1 MIYVISDLH
10 GYPFERFTEL
20 LKKAG
25 FSEND
30 FLYVLGDVVDRG
42 KEGVRYLLWLKE
54 QKNAGLLLGN
64 HEDMMR
70 KCDFLFSP
78 DALELMRKLD
88 NNQRVNLGIWMA
100 NGADDTVRGLF
111 EVSQEEREE
120 IFRYLCTLA
129 PYRTVSAGGREFVLT
144 HSGLRD
150 FAPQS
155 PLTTTLCTTSSGTAP
170 SFPTVILMTK
180 PQCSVTRLPS
190 STARSTRAKS
200 SRPTRGSILTQA
212 QATAIRPSCCA
223 LTIWSCF
230 HNYRSTY
237 IVT

>member
-42 KEGVRYLLWLKE
+42 AEGVRYLLWLKE

-100 NGADDTVRGLF
+100 NGAEDTVRGLF

-150 FAPQS
+150 FAPQKS
-155 PLTTTLCTTSSGTAP
+155 LDDYSLHDLIWNRPELSDRYFDDKTTVFGHTPTFIYGEEYAGKIITTDTWSDIDAGAGYGNP
-170 SFPTVILMTK
+170 PVLL
-180 PQCSVTRLPS
+180 RLDDMELFS
-190 STARSTRAKS
+190 
-200 SRPTRGSILTQA
+200 
-212 QATAIRPSCCA
+212 
-223 LTIWSCF
+223 
-230 HNYRSTY
+230 
-237 IVT
+237 

>member
-1 MIYVISDLH
+1 M
-10 GYPFERFTEL
+10 
-20 LKKAG
+20 
-25 FSEND
+25 
-30 FLYVLGDVVDRG
+30 LGDVVDRG
-42 KEGVRYLLWLKE
+42 AEGVRYLLWLKE

-150 FAPQS
+150 FAPQKS
-155 PLTTTLCTTSSGTAP
+155 LDDYSLHDLIWNRPELSDRYFDDKTTVFGHTPTFIYGEEYAGKIITTDTWIDIDAGAGYGNP
-170 SFPTVILMTK
+170 PVLL
-180 PQCSVTRLPS
+180 RLDDMELFS
-190 STARSTRAKS
+190 
-200 SRPTRGSILTQA
+200 
-212 QATAIRPSCCA
+212 
-223 LTIWSCF
+223 
-230 HNYRSTY
+230 
-237 IVT
+237 

>member
-10 GYPFERFTEL
+10 GYPFDKFMAL

-54 QKNAGLLLGN
+54 QKNAELLLGN

-70 KCDFLFSP
+70 KCDFLFHP
-78 DALELMRKLD
+78 DALELMKKLD
-88 NNQRVNLGIWMA
+88 NNQRVNLGIWMS
-100 NGADDTVRGLF
+100 NGAEDTVRGLF
-111 EVSQEEREE
+111 EISQEEREG

-129 PYRTVSAGGREFVLT
+129 AYMTVSAGGREFVLT

-150 FAPQS
+150 FAPQKS
-155 PLTTTLCTTSSGTAP
+155 LDDYSLHDLIWNRPELSDRYFEDKTTVFGHTPTSFLNEEYRGKIITTDTWIDIDVGLGYGNLPVLLRLDDMAQ
-170 SFPTVILMTK
+170 F
-180 PQCSVTRLPS
+180 CS
-190 STARSTRAKS
+190 AE
-200 SRPTRGSILTQA
+200 
-212 QATAIRPSCCA
+212 
-223 LTIWSCF
+223 
-230 HNYRSTY
+230 
-237 IVT
+237 

>member
-42 KEGVRYLLWLKE
+42 AEGVRYLLWLKE
-54 QKNAGLLLGN
+54 QKNAELLLGN

-88 NNQRVNLGIWMA
+88 NNQRVNLGIWVA
-100 NGADDTVRGLF
+100 NGAEDTVRGLF
-111 EVSQEEREE
+111 GISQEEREE
-120 IFRYLCTLA
+120 IFRCLCTLA

-150 FAPQS
+150 FAPQKS
-155 PLTTTLCTTSSGTAP
+155 LDDYSLHDLIWNRPELSDRYFENKTTVFGHTPTSFINKKYMGKIIITDTWIDIDVGVGYGNPPVLLRLDDRAQ
-170 SFPTVILMTK
+170 F
-180 PQCSVTRLPS
+180 CS
-190 STARSTRAKS
+190 AE
-200 SRPTRGSILTQA
+200 
-212 QATAIRPSCCA
+212 
-223 LTIWSCF
+223 
-230 HNYRSTY
+230 
-237 IVT
+237 

>member
-42 KEGVRYLLWLKE
+42 AEGVRYLLWLKE

-150 FAPQS
+150 FAPQKS
-155 PLTTTLCTTSSGTAP
+155 LDDYSLHDLIWNRPELSDRYFDDKTTVFGHTPTFIYGEEYAGKIITTDTWIDIDAGAGYGNP
-170 SFPTVILMTK
+170 PVLL
-180 PQCSVTRLPS
+180 RLDDMELFS
-190 STARSTRAKS
+190 
-200 SRPTRGSILTQA
+200 
-212 QATAIRPSCCA
+212 
-223 LTIWSCF
+223 
-230 HNYRSTY
+230 
-237 IVT
+237 

>member
-25 FSEND
+25 SSEND

-78 DALELMRKLD
+78 DALESMKKLD
-88 NNQRVNLGIWMA
+88 SNQRVSLGIWMA

-150 FAPQS
+150 FAPQKS
-155 PLTTTLCTTSSGTAP
+155 LDDYSLHDLIWNRPELSDRYFDDKTTVFGHTPTFIYGEEYAGKIITTDTWIDIDAGAGYGNP
-170 SFPTVILMTK
+170 PVLLRLDDMAQF
-180 PQCSVTRLPS
+180 CS
-190 STARSTRAKS
+190 AE
-200 SRPTRGSILTQA
+200 
-212 QATAIRPSCCA
+212 
-223 LTIWSCF
+223 
-230 HNYRSTY
+230 
-237 IVT
+237 